1 MVEFMRKIVPEA
13 IFRFPAYPPS
23 YAKRSEFLLETALRL
38 LRTSNVKGTEVTV
51 NYGYPASYAQFVN
64 EMSGV
69 NWSKPGSERH
79 FYESGR
85 AFLRSIFRPEI
96 QKALKGITGK
106 KKEKRTKIITSSQLL
121 IILNQYIT
129 LNTTILIDEL
139 VLKPELEEFT
149 IASIIIALEDLQ
161 EDELIDGVQ
170 SRGKLAF
177 GGEEA
182 DFRRVILRP
191 QGVKEKV
198 SRFDKPSSFFEGMD
212 KEFFED
218 KPISKELKAR
228 LKAEAEEFDRRER
241 LFEEEERRKRKR
253 RRK

>member
-69 NWSKPGSERH
+69 NWSKPGSEGH

-85 AFLRSIFRPEI
+85 AFLRSIFKPEI

-106 KKEKRTKIITSSQLL
+106 KKEGPKTSVRSVLEKILDEGE
-121 IILNQYIT
+121 N
-129 LNTTILIDEL
+129 ILIDDL
-139 VLKPELEEFT
+139 VERPELSGISVKE
-149 IASIIIALEDLQ
+149 ILRQLSD
-161 EDELIDGVQ
+161 LIDDGIIDGSQ
-170 SRGKLAF
+170 ATSELKLFPQGIAF
-177 GGEEA
+177 G
-182 DFRRVILRP
+182 RIILR
-191 QGVKEKV
+191 K
-198 SRFDKPSSFFEGMD
+198 
-212 KEFFED
+212 
-218 KPISKELKAR
+218 
-228 LKAEAEEFDRRER
+228 
-241 LFEEEERRKRKR
+241 KRK
-253 RRK
+253 K